1 MKRILT
7 ILTAITLS
15 AVMSVS
21 AFAQNGRYV
30 VKGVIVDE
38 LGPVAGAAVVE
49 QGTTNGAVSD
59 LDGNYSLTVSSADAI
74 IEIRMIGYAT
84 QTFKASDVPATVT
97 LAEDAEFLDE
107 VVVIGYGTVKKSDLT
122 GSVSTVRGDDINK
135 GVITTPADLLRG
147 KTAGVV
153 VTQGNGMPGSG
164 ATIRIRGG
172 ASLNASND
180 PLYIID
186 GLPVSN
192 DGISGMSDPLSSIN
206 PEDIE
211 SFTVLKD
218 ASATAIYGSRASNG
232 VIVITTKKG
241 TKNGSAVPQISIDV
255 TSSLNT
261 LAKYQEVLTGD
272 QLRDLIA
279 KRVASGK
286 TSAAALGALGKEN
299 TDWQKQIYHM
309 APTIDANLSLN
320 GYASMGDVNLPYRVS
335 GGYINQNGTLKGS
348 KMDSGTA
355 GVNLSPSFLQNHLTV
370 NLNGKYT
377 YAKNWYA
384 DQGAIG
390 AALRYD
396 PTQPIYATDA
406 EGGLRGYR
414 IWRGTDGNPNGMATL
429 NPVAQLND
437 KQDYATANR
446 FIGNA
451 QFDYKIHGFED
462 LRLNLNLGID
472 WAKSSGVTEV
482 AQNSE
487 LSYHNTS
494 HQYSDA
500 EGRQLA
506 SGSHTD
512 YHYGRQN
519 TTLEFYADYNKTFGK
534 HNVDL
539 MAGYSW
545 QRFYTDSDSKETR
558 LNNGTTIKE
567 SIYKGEYF
575 LISFFGRANYS
586 FGDKY
591 LITATVRRDG
601 TSRFQNNKWGLFP
614 SVALGWNVKNEDFM
628 KGVSAV
634 STLKLRASWGQT
646 GQQDVGGYYDTF
658 AKFYT
663 NQIGSYYQFAGNT
676 IVPITALGY
685 NADLKWETT
694 TTYNIGLD
702 LGFWNDRLTATVD
715 VYQRDTKD
723 LLSWVQVAALSNLT
737 NYLNTN
743 IASLTNKGVELDLR
757 GILIDTK
764 DMSWTAGFNMAYNYN
779 EITKLNA
786 SSENKEGV
794 RTGSISG
801 GTDNWVQKHDIGHPM
816 NAFYVYQQVYDQNG
830 KPVFGQYVD
839 QNNDGVINE
848 SDRHFFHKP
857 APDFTFGFNTSFMYK
872 NWTAALSGH
881 ASVGNYVYN
890 NVASNNEMYK
900 DLWVNNFVSNRNASA
915 LYSDF
920 DDAMY
925 ISDYYI
931 ENGSFLKLDNFTL
944 GYTFP
949 RLFEMVPGRNAT
961 LNIFGTVQNI
971 CTLTKYSGIDP
982 EVNNPGAPGIDGTV
996 YPRPRT
1002 YVLGLKFNF

>member
-7 ILTAITLS
+7 AI
-15 AVMSVS
+15 AVLFACATV
-21 AFAQNGRYV
+21 FAQGGYQ
-30 VKGVIVDE
+30 VKGVVVDAI
-38 LGPVAGAAVVE
+38 GPVIGASVIEV
-49 QGTTNGAVSD
+49 GTSNGASTG
-59 LDGNYSLTVSSADAI
+59 LDGDFILTVSNANAMV
-74 IEIRMIGYAT
+74 EISCIGYAT
-84 QTFKASDVPATVT
+84 QTFPAKEVPATIH
-97 LAEDAEFLDE
+97 LEEDTHFLDE

-122 GSVSTVRGDDINK
+122 GSISTVKADEINK

-147 KTAGVV
+147 KSAGVV
-153 VTQGNGMPGSG
+153 VTSGSGMPGAG
-164 ATIRIRGG
+164 ATVRIRGG

-241 TKNGSAVPQISIDV
+241 ARNGNAVPQIAIDV
-255 TSSLNT
+255 TGSLNT
-261 LAKYQEVLTGD
+261 IAKYQNVLTGD

-279 KRVASGK
+279 QRVADGK
-286 TSAAALGALGKEN
+286 TSANALAALGTEN
-299 TDWQKQIYHM
+299 TDWQKQIYKM
-309 APTIDANLSLN
+309 APTVDANISLN
-320 GYASMGDVNLPYRVS
+320 GNVNMGSITLPYRVS
-335 GGYINQNGTLKGS
+335 GGFTTQNGTLIGS
-348 KMDSGTA
+348 KMNRGTA
-355 GVNLSPSFLQNHLTV
+355 SLNLSPTFFDKHLTV
-370 NLNGKYT
+370 SLNGKYT

-396 PTQPIYATDA
+396 PTQPIHATDA
-406 EGGLRGYR
+406 EGGLNGYR
-414 IWRGTDGNPNGMATL
+414 IWRGSDGNPNGMATL

-437 KQDYATANR
+437 KTDVATANR

-451 QFDYKIHGFED
+451 QFDYKIHGLED

-472 WAKSSGVTEV
+472 WAKSSGITEL
-482 AQNSE
+482 AMNSE
-487 LSYHNTS
+487 ASYHNTS
-494 HQYSDA
+494 HQYIDA
-500 EGRQLA
+500 NGAFKA

-512 YHYGRQN
+512 YHYGRLN

-534 HNVDL
+534 HNIDL

-545 QRFYTDSDSKETR
+545 QRFYNDSDSKSVWLSDPTH
-558 LNNGTTIKE
+558 LV
-567 SIYKGEYF
+567 SDSVYKGEYF
-575 LISFFGRANYS
+575 LISFFGRFNYS

-591 LITATVRRDG
+591 LITATLRRDG
-601 TSRFQNNKWGLFP
+601 TSRFQSNKWGLFP
-614 SVALGWNVKNEDFM
+614 SVALGWNIKNENFLKNVD
-628 KGVSAV
+628 KL

-658 AKFYT
+658 ATFYT
-663 NQIGSYYQFAGNT
+663 NQLGSYYQINGNT
-676 IVPITALGY
+676 VVPITALGY

-702 LGFWNDRLTATVD
+702 FGLWNDRFTASID
-715 VYQRDTKD
+715 AYKRDTKD
-723 LLSWVQVAALSNLT
+723 LLSYVQVAALSNLT

-743 IASLTNKGVELDLR
+743 IASLTNKGIELELNGVLVETR
-757 GILIDTK
+757 NT
-764 DMSWTAGFNMAYNYN
+764 SWTVGFNMAYNHN

-794 RTGSISG
+794 RTGGISG

-816 NAFYVYQQVYDQNG
+816 SAFYVYQQVYDQNG

-848 SDRHFFHKP
+848 SDRHFFHSP
-857 APDFTFGFNTSFMYK
+857 WADFTFGFNTSFSYK

-881 ASVGNYVYN
+881 ASLGNYVYN

-900 DLWVNNFVSNRNASA
+900 DLWVNNFISNRNASA
-915 LYSDF
+915 LYSNF

-931 ENGSFLKLDNFTL
+931 ENGSFIKLDNFTL

-949 RLFEMVPGRNAT
+949 KLFEMVPGRPAS

-971 CTLTKYSGIDP
+971 CTITKYSGIDP
-982 EVNNPGAPGIDGTV
+982 EVYGGIDGTV

-1002 YVLGLKFNF
+1002 FVLGLKFNF

>member
-7 ILTAITLS
+7 
-15 AVMSVS
+15 AVAVLL
-21 AFAQNGRYV
+21 AACATVFAQGGYQ
-30 VKGVIVDE
+30 VKGVVVDAI
-38 LGPVAGAAVVE
+38 GPVIGASVIE
-49 QGTTNGAVSD
+49 QGTSNGVSTG
-59 LDGNYSLTVSSADAI
+59 LDGDFLLTVSKASAI
-74 IEIRMIGYAT
+74 VEISCIGYAT
-84 QTFKASDVPATVT
+84 QTFPANAVPAIVH
-97 LAEDAEFLDE
+97 LDEDTHFLDE
-107 VVVIGYGTVKKSDLT
+107 VVVIGYGTVKKSDMT
-122 GSVSTVRGDDINK
+122 GSISTVKADEINK

-147 KTAGVV
+147 KSAGVV
-153 VTQGNGMPGSG
+153 VTSGSGMPGAG
-164 ATIRIRGG
+164 ATVRIRGG

-241 TKNGSAVPQISIDV
+241 AKGAASAVPAIAIDV

-261 LAKYQEVLTGD
+261 IAKYQDVLTGD
-272 QLRDLIA
+272 QLRELIA
-279 KRVASGK
+279 ERVANGK
-286 TSAAALGALGKEN
+286 TAAAALAALGKEN
-299 TDWQKQIYHM
+299 TDWQKQIYRM
-309 APTIDANLSLN
+309 APTVDANMSLN
-320 GYASMGDVNLPYRVS
+320 GNVNMGSVTLPYRVS
-335 GGYINQNGTLKGS
+335 GGFTTQNGTLVGS
-348 KMDSGTA
+348 KMNRGTA
-355 GVNLSPSFLQNHLTV
+355 SLNLSPTFFDKHLTV
-370 NLNGKYT
+370 FLNGKYT

-406 EGGLRGYR
+406 EGGLNGYR
-414 IWRGTDGNPNGMATL
+414 IWRGSDGNPNGMATL

-437 KQDYATANR
+437 KTDYATANR
-446 FIGNA
+446 FIGNT

-462 LRLNLNLGID
+462 LRVNLNLGID
-472 WAKSSGVTEV
+472 WAKSSGVTEL

-487 LSYHNTS
+487 ASYHNTS
-494 HQYSDA
+494 HQYIDA
-500 EGRQLA
+500 SGAFKA

-512 YHYGRQN
+512 YHYGRMN
-519 TTLEFYADYNKTFGK
+519 TTLELYADYNKTFGQ
-534 HNVDL
+534 HNVDV

-545 QRFYTDSDSKETR
+545 QRFYNDSDSKSVW
-558 LNNGTTIKE
+558 LSDPSHLVSE
-567 SIYKGEYF
+567 SVYKGEYF

-586 FGDKY
+586 FADRY
-591 LITATVRRDG
+591 LITATIRRDG

-614 SVALGWNVKNEDFM
+614 SVALGWNIKNESFM
-628 KGVSAV
+628 KNVDKL

-658 AKFYT
+658 ATFYT
-663 NQIGSYYQFAGNT
+663 NQLGSYYQIDGKT

-694 TTYNIGLD
+694 TTYNVGID
-702 LGFWNDRLTATVD
+702 FGFWNDRLTASID
-715 VYQRDTKD
+715 AYQRDTKD
-723 LLSWVQVAALSNLT
+723 LLSYVQVAALSNLT

-743 IASLTNKGVELDLR
+743 IASLTNKGIELDLN
-757 GILIDTK
+757 GILIETR
-764 DMSWTAGFNMAYNYN
+764 DMSWTAGFNVAYNHN

-794 RTGSISG
+794 RTGGISG
-801 GTDNWVQKHDIGHPM
+801 GTDNWIQKHDIGHPM
-816 NAFYVYQQVYDQNG
+816 SAFYVYQQVYDQNG
-830 KPVFGQYVD
+830 KPIFGQYVD

-848 SDRHFFHKP
+848 SDRHFYHKP
-857 APDFTFGFNTSFMYK
+857 WADFTFGFNTNFSYK

-881 ASVGNYVYN
+881 ASLGNYVYN

-900 DLWVNNFVSNRNASA
+900 DLWVNNFISNRNTSA

-931 ENGSFLKLDNFTL
+931 EDGSFIKLDNFTL

-949 RLFEMVPGRNAT
+949 KLFELVDNRPAT

-971 CTLTKYSGIDP
+971 CTITKYSGIDP
-982 EVNNPGAPGIDGTV
+982 EVYGGIDGTV

-1002 YVLGLKFNF
+1002 FVLGLKLNF

>member
-1 MKRILT
+1 MKRFLT
-7 ILTAITLS
+7 VLASL
-15 AVMSVS
+15 AFALVCVSVS
-21 AFAQNGRYV
+21 AQSGYLVRGVVVDAQ
-30 VKGVIVDE
+30 
-38 LGPVAGAAVVE
+38 GPVIGATVMQ
-49 QGTTNGAVSD
+49 QGTTNGTSTG
-59 LDGNYSLTVSSADAI
+59 LDGDYSLTVPNADALV
-74 IEIRMIGYAT
+74 EISCIGYAS
-84 QTFKASDVPATVT
+84 QVYKASAVPAKVV
-97 LAEDAEFLDE
+97 LSEDTEFLDD

-122 GSVSTVRGDDINK
+122 GSVSTVKADEINK

-153 VTQGNGMPGSG
+153 VTSGSGMPGSG
-164 ATIRIRGG
+164 ATVRIRGG

-211 SFTVLKD
+211 SFSVLKD

-241 TKNGSAVPQISIDV
+241 AKNGVSIPQVSVDV

-261 LAKYQEVLTGD
+261 LAKYQDVLTGD
-272 QLRDLIA
+272 QMRELIA
-279 KRVASGK
+279 QRVASGK
-286 TSAAALGALGKEN
+286 TAAAALDALGTEN
-299 TDWQKQIYHM
+299 TDWQRQIYHM
-309 APTIDANLSLN
+309 APTVDANVSLN
-320 GYASMGDVNLPYRVS
+320 GNVGMHGFTLPYRVS
-335 GGYINQNGTLKGS
+335 GGFTTQNGTLKGS
-348 KMDSGTA
+348 KMNRGTA
-355 GVNLSPSFLQNHLTV
+355 SLNLSPTFFEKHLTV

-406 EGGLRGYR
+406 EGGLNGYR
-414 IWRGTDGNPNGMATL
+414 IWRGSDGYPNGMATL

-437 KQDYATANR
+437 KEDYATANR

-462 LRLNLNLGID
+462 LRLNLNLGMD
-472 WAKSSGVTEV
+472 WARSTGITEL

-487 LSYHNTS
+487 ASFHNTQ
-494 HQYSDA
+494 HQYKDA
-500 EGRQLA
+500 EDNLKA

-512 YHYGRQN
+512 YHYGRMN
-519 TTLEFYADYNKTFGK
+519 TTLEFYADYNKIFGK

-545 QRFYTDSDSKETR
+545 QRFYDDNDSRTVR
-558 LNNGTTIKE
+558 LNDSSLISE
-567 SIYKGEYF
+567 SEYKGEYF

-586 FGDKY
+586 FADRY
-591 LITATVRRDG
+591 LVTATIRRDG

-614 SVALGWNVKNEDFM
+614 SVALGWNVKNEHFLQGVDFL
-628 KGVSAV
+628 

-646 GQQDVGGYYDTF
+646 GQQAVGGYYDTF
-658 AKFYT
+658 ATFYT
-663 NQIGSYYQFAGNT
+663 NQLGSYYQFGGNT

-694 TTYNIGLD
+694 TTYNVGMD
-702 LGFWNDRLTATVD
+702 FGFWNDRLSGSVEL
-715 VYQRDTKD
+715 YQRDTKD
-723 LLSWVQVAALSNLT
+723 LLSYVQVAALSNLT

-743 IASLTNKGVELDLR
+743 IASLTNKGVELNLNGVLVETR
-757 GILIDTK
+757 
-764 DMSWTAGFNMAYNYN
+764 DMSWTAGFNVAYNHN

-801 GTDNWVQKHDIGHPM
+801 GTDNWVQKHDVGYAM
-816 NAFYVYQQVYDQNG
+816 NSFYVYQQVYDQNG

-839 QNNDGVINE
+839 RNDDGVINE
-848 SDRHFFHKP
+848 SDRYFFHKP
-857 APDFTFGFNTSFMYK
+857 WADYTFGFNTNFSYK

-890 NVASNNEMYK
+890 NVASNNEMFK
-900 DLWVNNFVSNRNASA
+900 DLWVNNFVSNRNTSA
-915 LYSDF
+915 LESDF

-925 ISDYYI
+925 ISDYYV
-931 ENGSFLKLDNFTL
+931 ENGSFLKLDNVTL

-949 RLFEMVPGRNAT
+949 NLFEMVPGRPAS

-971 CTLTKYSGIDP
+971 CTLTAYKGIDP
-982 EVNNPGAPGIDGTV
+982 EVYGGIDGTV

-1002 YVLGLKFNF
+1002 FVLGLKFKF